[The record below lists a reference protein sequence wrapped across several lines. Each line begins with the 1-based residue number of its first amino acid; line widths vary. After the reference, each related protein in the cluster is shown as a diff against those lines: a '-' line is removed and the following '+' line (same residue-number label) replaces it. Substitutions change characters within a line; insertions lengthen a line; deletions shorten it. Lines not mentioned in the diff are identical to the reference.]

1 MFDEID
7 MKLIRELQQDGRQT
21 HVELAQKLN
30 TGESTIRRRLQRLL
44 ENGYIRV
51 VAVPNPVRLGLN
63 FICTMHFQI
72 IKDKLRQFAREV
84 AQYPNVYYLGI
95 ITGEWDII
103 VVLVLR
109 SPEQLADFMW
119 RVVPRPEVVR
129 SETVIDVEIFKTPWE
144 ANLDLASLLES

>member
-1 MFDEID
+1 MLDEID

-30 TGESTIRRRLQRLL
+30 MGESTVRRRLQRLL
-44 ENGYIRV
+44 KNGSIRV

-63 FICTMHFQI
+63 FVCIMHFQI
-72 IKDKLRQFAREV
+72 IKEKLRQFGREL

-103 VVLVLR
+103 AVLVLR

-129 SETVIDVEIFKTPWE
+129 SETVIEVEILKTPWE
-144 ANLDLASLLES
+144 ANLDLASLL

>member
-1 MFDEID
+1 MLDEID
-7 MKLIRELQQDGRQT
+7 MKLIHELQQDGRQS

-30 TGESTIRRRLQRLL
+30 IGESTVRRRLQRLL
-44 ENGYIRV
+44 ENGSIRV

-63 FICTMHFQI
+63 FVCTMRFEVK
-72 IKDKLRQFAREV
+72 KDKLRQFGREL
-84 AQYPNVYYLGI
+84 AQYPNVYYVGI

-103 VVLVLR
+103 ALLVLR
-109 SPEQLADFMW
+109 SPEQLSDFMW

-129 SETVIDVEIFKTPWE
+129 SETVIDVEVLKTPWE